1 MHHRT
6 RLYALSLLSAFLLAG
21 CASAS
26 GGGASTSG
34 TVLTRED
41 LAQSDHDNL
50 YDVLKYHYA
59 LEEVRPGGNPFL
71 SLSTRSDGVDSSTG
85 ERLPVLLVLDGAR
98 MTAGGHDALT
108 DLRPDAVQRVQI
120 LRPSEAGVE
129 YGTGRHSGVVVVE
142 TRR

>member
-1 MHHRT
+1 MHRA
-6 RLYALSLLSAFLLAG
+6 RLYALPLLAAFFLAG

-26 GGGASTSG
+26 GGGGSTSG
-34 TVLTRED
+34 TVLTHED
-41 LAQSDHDNL
+41 LVQSDRDDV
-50 YDVLKYHYA
+50 YDVLKYHYM
-59 LEEVRPGGNPFL
+59 LEEVRSDGDRFL

-98 MTAGGHDALT
+98 MSGGGHDALT
-108 DLRPDAVQRVQI
+108 DLSPGAVQQVRI
-120 LRPSEAGVE
+120 LRPSEAGVQ